1 MIPEIK
7 EQIPEIKSRDPFTEK
22 IIACAYKVHRE
33 LGPGFQ
39 EKIYQ
44 KAMKVALGEA
54 KLSYETEKQYKVIY
68 QNREIGVLKVD
79 LVLENKV
86 IVEIKAITGS
96 ISKVFEAQLLS
107 YLRITHYNVGL
118 LINFGNKSCQVRR
131 LMI

>member
-7 EQIPEIKSRDPFTEK
+7 VQISEIKSRDTFTEK

-39 EKIYQ
+39 EKIYH

-54 KLSYETEKQYKVIY
+54 KLSYETEKLYK
-68 QNREIGVLKVD
+68 
-79 LVLENKV
+79 
-86 IVEIKAITGS
+86 
-96 ISKVFEAQLLS
+96 
-107 YLRITHYNVGL
+107 VGL